1 MKRAYKTPMAEII
14 GLQANAVMALSNVNI
29 SSSSDETLGAGASW
43 SNRKGSIWEDRLN
56 NSAWGNAEE

>member
-1 MKRAYKTPMAEII
+1 MSEII
-14 GLQANAVMALSNVNI
+14 GLQANAVMALSANI
-29 SSSSDETLGAGASW
+29 SNEETLDAGASW

>member
-14 GLQANAVMALSNVNI
+14 GLQANAVMALSNANI
-29 SSSSDETLGAGASW
+29 SSDRMSAEESW

>member
-1 MKRAYKTPMAEII
+1 MKRTYKTPMTEII
-14 GLQANAVMALSNVNI
+14 GLQANAVMALSANI
-29 SSSSDETLGAGASW
+29 SNEETLDAGASW